1 MKSKS
6 VLVQEV
12 KLGIEKSFGPSA
24 EKRPESAFQREQ
36 ESKNKLGIVR
46 GLHITGILC
55 KPIFLAHGDTAGLID
70 TDSTWL

>member
-24 EKRPESAFQREQ
+24 EKKPESAFQREQ

-46 GLHITGILC
+46 GLHIT
-55 KPIFLAHGDTAGLID
+55 
-70 TDSTWL
+70 